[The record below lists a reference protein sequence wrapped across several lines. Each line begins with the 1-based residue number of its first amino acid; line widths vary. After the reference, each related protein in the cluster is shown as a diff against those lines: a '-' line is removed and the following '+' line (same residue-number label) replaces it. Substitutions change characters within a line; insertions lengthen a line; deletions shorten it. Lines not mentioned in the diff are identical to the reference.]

1 MNKQK
6 TKFFS
11 LIGIFLVIVVLGI
24 FITKIVGQTP
34 SEKSEEYLKK
44 YLETINVRTETPT
57 KTTLTLEETS
67 LKDELPEISEYDLT
81 VKGDGEIN
89 IEIFSSP
96 EKGGDGVD
104 GWLKEV
110 AKSFNSKKY
119 TLNGKWVTVS
129 VRNISSGDA
138 VDYIVSKKYIPEL
151 FAPSNELWAAMA
163 QAQFADL
170 TKISDS
176 LVKNTAGILLSQ
188 STYNSLESKYGKV
201 DLSAVVQATTN
212 NEISLGY
219 TNPYASS
226 TGLNFL
232 VSTLVYFDSSNPLS
246 DKAKEGFQNF
256 QQNIPFVSYN
266 TMQMRSAAESGVL
279 DAFIMEYQTYVNDE
293 TLKNKYTFVPFGVP
307 HNNPLYICGELD
319 EEKNQVV
326 EAFLEYLEDSE
337 QQLLANK
344 YGFNNS
350 EYSST
355 ETMNYDGN
363 TLLQA
368 QKLWKE
374 EKDLG
379 KPIIATFVADVS
391 GSMGGIPLSNLKK
404 SLINGGQYINNN
416 NYIGLVSYSTDVTI
430 NLPIDKFDLNHRS
443 LFNSA
448 VQSLSASG
456 NTATFDAILVAT
468 DMMLKKQKEVPDSKL
483 IMFVLSDGETNAG
496 HDLEEATK
504 VVKDLNIPIYT
515 IGYNANISALGKISS
530 INEAASINAD
540 SEDVIYQLRNLFNSN
555 L

>member
-1 MNKQK
+1 M
-6 TKFFS
+6 
-11 LIGIFLVIVVLGI
+11 
-24 FITKIVGQTP
+24 
-34 SEKSEEYLKK
+34 
-44 YLETINVRTETPT
+44 
-57 KTTLTLEETS
+57 
-67 LKDELPEISEYDLT
+67 
-81 VKGDGEIN
+81 
-89 IEIFSSP
+89 
-96 EKGGDGVD
+96 
-104 GWLKEV
+104 
-110 AKSFNSKKY
+110 
-119 TLNGKWVTVS
+119 S